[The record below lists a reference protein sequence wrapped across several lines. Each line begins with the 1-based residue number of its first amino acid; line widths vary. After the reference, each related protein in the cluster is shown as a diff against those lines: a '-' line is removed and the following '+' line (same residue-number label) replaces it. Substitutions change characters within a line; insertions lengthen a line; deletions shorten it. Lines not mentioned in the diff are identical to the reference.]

1 MEIVTYS
8 PSYQS
13 SWDQYV
19 AGHPRATYCHL
30 IGWQKVIKRTY
41 GHADHYLLA
50 EEKGRI
56 VGVLPLFRLKSLLFG
71 DSLISMPFL
80 DYGGLLSDDDEAGK
94 NLLMAAIDLAH
105 RLRVDGI
112 ELRHVESPQWL
123 EGFNQNKNDNQSN
136 TTGRANVV
144 IQDRSLAK
152 IRMLLQLPENS
163 EYLMKSFKSKLR
175 SQITKP
181 LKEGCSVTFGG
192 TELLDDFYEV
202 FSINMRDLGSPVHEK
217 KLFRNL
223 FDEFPDKSKIFLV
236 SKDKQCVAVSIVIG
250 FKGVLENPW
259 ASSLRKH
266 RQLGTNM
273 LLYWAMLQYAC
284 DNGFRYFDFGRSTPG
299 EGTFKFKEQWGPVA
313 QNLQWTY
320 LSLDGREGGDGSSQK
335 VKFQRM
341 VDCWKRL
348 PVPLT
353 RIIGPRLRKYIGL

>member
-1 MEIVTYS
+1 MEIINYS
-8 PSYQS
+8 PSFQS

-19 AGHPRATYCHL
+19 AGHPGATYCHL

-56 VGVLPLFRLKSLLFG
+56 AGVLPLFRLKSLFFG

-80 DYGGLLSDDDEAGK
+80 DYGGLLSDDDEVGR

-112 ELRHVESPQWL
+112 ELRHIESPQWL
-123 EGFNQNKNDNQSN
+123 EGFNQNKNDDRSN
-136 TTGRANVV
+136 PTGRANLV
-144 IQDRSLAK
+144 IQDRSSAK

-192 TELLDDFYEV
+192 AELLDDFYKV

-236 SKDKQCVAVSIVIG
+236 SKDNQCVAVSIVIG
-250 FKGVLENPW
+250 FEGVLENPW
-259 ASSLRKH
+259 ASLCARTDNWALICCCTGLCCNTPVTTVFAILTLVDQLRAKAPSSS
-266 RQLGTNM
+266 RSSGVPLRRI
-273 LLYWAMLQYAC
+273 
-284 DNGFRYFDFGRSTPG
+284 FSGRISHWMAGKAVMAPRRRSS
-299 EGTFKFKEQWGPVA
+299 FKEWSI
-313 QNLQWTY
+313 T
-320 LSLDGREGGDGSSQK
+320 GRG
-335 VKFQRM
+335 
-341 VDCWKRL
+341 CL
-348 PVPLT
+348 CL
-353 RIIGPRLRKYIGL
+353 

>member
-1 MEIVTYS
+1 M
-8 PSYQS
+8 
-13 SWDQYV
+13 

-50 EEKGRI
+50 EKKGKI

-94 NLLMAAIDLAH
+94 SLLMAAIDLAH

-112 ELRHVESPQWL
+112 ELRHVESPQWF
-123 EGFNQNKNDNQSN
+123 EGFDQNKNDSGSN
-136 TTGRANVV
+136 PTGRANVV
-144 IQDRSLAK
+144 IQDRSSAK

-202 FSINMRDLGSPVHEK
+202 FSINMRDLGSPVHKK

-284 DNGFRYFDFGRSTPG
+284 DNGFRYFDFGRSSPG
-299 EGTFKFKEQWGPVA
+299 EGTFKFKEQWGPDA
-313 QNLQWTY
+313 QNLQWMY
-320 LSLDGREGGDGSSQK
+320 LSLDGRQGGDGSSQK

-341 VDCWKRL
+341 VDYWKRL